1 MRTYDT
7 PTFYNRH
14 FPISLDEYDPFNSAV
29 GTRPLETARGN
40 VCDNYQ
46 ELFDLRTNK
55 TLSVVSNTYTPI
67 NNAWLYGHIETALSK
82 AYTGP
87 VKKIDHVYGGEGM
100 HKGVRTARRYV
111 LSDLKYDVAQG
122 TRNTTCP
129 TTITPEIWAF
139 NSYDGTQRARAS
151 FSLFDIACANGLAT
165 KDMVNFINVRHTK
178 NASAYFSPEI
188 IEQGLDVA
196 KRQIDLIR
204 SWANTEIDY
213 ATAKDLLLALKG
225 MNENKPKAFPVGR
238 KPRETSF
245 DRVWDSV
252 GSEAHNRG
260 GMTVWAIVSA
270 ATNYSTLRQAG
281 GGMHTASLD
290 VGVDRQESV
299 ANWITNVVT
308 PQYNQHNHAT
318 A

>member
-7 PTFYNRH
+7 PTFYS
-14 FPISLDEYDPFNSAV
+14 PSDTLGEYDPFNSTV

-40 VCDNYQ
+40 VCNNYQ
-46 ELFDLRTNK
+46 ELFDLQTNK

-67 NNAWLYGHIETALSK
+67 NNAWLYGHIENALSK
-82 AYTGP
+82 TYSGP

-100 HKGVRTARRYV
+100 HKGVRTARRYI
-111 LSDLKYDVAQG
+111 LSDLKYDVSQG
-122 TRNTTCP
+122 TRNTTNP

-151 FSLFDIACANGLAT
+151 FSLFDIACENGLAT
-165 KDMVNFINVRHTK
+165 KAMVNFINVRHTK
-178 NASAYFSPEI
+178 NASTVFSPEI

-204 SWANTEIDY
+204 SWANTEITY
-213 ATAKDLLLALKG
+213 ETAKDLLLALKG
-225 MNENKPKAFPVGR
+225 MTENRGKASAAGR
-238 KPRETSF
+238 KARETSF
-245 DRVWDSV
+245 DRVWGTV
-252 GSEAHNRG
+252 GSEAATRG
-260 GMTVWAIVSA
+260 GLTVWAIVSA

-281 GGMHTASLD
+281 GGIHTASLD

-308 PQYNQHNHAT
+308 PQYNQHNNAT

>member
-1 MRTYDT
+1 
-7 PTFYNRH
+7 
-14 FPISLDEYDPFNSAV
+14 
-29 GTRPLETARGN
+29 
-40 VCDNYQ
+40 
-46 ELFDLRTNK
+46 
-55 TLSVVSNTYTPI
+55 
-67 NNAWLYGHIETALSK
+67 
-82 AYTGP
+82 
-87 VKKIDHVYGGEGM
+87 M
-100 HKGVRTARRYV
+100 HKGGRTARRYI
-111 LSDLKYDVAQG
+111 LSDLKYDVSQG
-122 TRNTTCP
+122 TRNTTNP

-151 FSLFDIACANGLAT
+151 FSLFDIACENGLAT
-165 KDMVNFINVRHTK
+165 KAMINFINVRHTK
-178 NASAYFSPEI
+178 NASTVFSPEI

-204 SWANTEIDY
+204 SWANTEITY
-213 ATAKDLLLALKG
+213 ETAKDLLLALKG
-225 MNENKPKAFPVGR
+225 MTENRGKASVAGR
-238 KPRETSF
+238 KARETSF
-245 DRVWDSV
+245 DRVWGTV
-252 GSEAHNRG
+252 GSEAATRG
-260 GMTVWAIVSA
+260 GLTVWAIVSA

>member
-1 MRTYDT
+1 MR
-7 PTFYNRH
+7 
-14 FPISLDEYDPFNSAV
+14 IEYDPFTSTV
-29 GTRPLETARGN
+29 ETRPLVTEGYN
-40 VCDNYQ
+40 VCDSYQ
-46 ELFDLRTNK
+46 ELFDLQTDK
-55 TLSVVSNTYTPI
+55 TLSIVSNTYKPI
-67 NNAWLYGHIETALSK
+67 DNAYIYGNIENTLSRVYGG
-82 AYTGP
+82 AI
-87 VKKIDHVYGGEGM
+87 KKIDHVYGEGM
-100 HKGVRTARRYV
+100 HWGARTARRYV

-178 NASAYFSPEI
+178 NASSYFSPEI

-225 MNENKPKAFPVGR
+225 MNENKPKALPVGR

-260 GMTVWAIVSA
+260 GLTVWAIVSA

-290 VGVDRQESV
+290 VGVDRQEAV
-299 ANWITNVVT
+299 ASWITNVVA
-308 PQYNQHNHAT
+308 PQYNA
-318 A
+318 AAA